1 MRLEPGE
8 GTITR
13 RNGERVNTVQAFLLR
28 GVLPE
33 EALASVQAEMAAQ
46 GFVLPAGYRLDIGG
60 DSDARSSTL
69 NNLLAPLGLIVTLSI
84 AVVVMTFRSFRLAG
98 VALVVS
104 GLSAGLSMLAL
115 AVFDFPSASM
125 RSSA

>member
-13 RNGERVNTVQAFLLR
+13 RNGERVNTLQAFLLR

-46 GFVLPAGYRLDIGG
+46 GFALPRATG
-60 DSDARSSTL
+60 
-69 NNLLAPLGLIVTLSI
+69 SI
-84 AVVVMTFRSFRLAG
+84 
-98 VALVVS
+98 
-104 GLSAGLSMLAL
+104 SAGTA
-115 AVFDFPSASM
+115 M
-125 RSSA
+125 RGPRRSTTCWRRWA